1 MKIRMTPPQLPQS
14 CGRWS
19 NANNI
24 AVTETAIPDPP
35 ISNSTLKRKPLNMI
49 SSKSG
54 AAPIPK
60 IAKTYTAVVD
70 ESSRSIGA
78 GSPVGKNQ
86 KTSNTQKATDA
97 TKELSI
103 HELDG

>member
-60 IAKTYTAVVD
+60 IAKTYTAVAD
-70 ESSRSIGA
+70 ESSRSIGG
-78 GSPVGKNQ
+78 GSPAGKNEE
-86 KTSNTQKATDA
+86 TSNTLMARVA
-97 TKELSI
+97 PKEMRKPVLN
-103 HELDG
+103 